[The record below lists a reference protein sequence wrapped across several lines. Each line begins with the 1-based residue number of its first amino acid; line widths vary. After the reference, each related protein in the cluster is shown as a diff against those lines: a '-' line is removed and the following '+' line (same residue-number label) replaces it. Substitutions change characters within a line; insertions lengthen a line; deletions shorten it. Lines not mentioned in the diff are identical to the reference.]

1 MIAIIDWLVSIF
13 HGVTYWFGELF
24 KEWVKFVSTSWGLVL
39 IVSGIAAGGYE
50 FAIPAIYA
58 ASDLLTG
65 LNPGSWS
72 LGLPGSGMGT
82 FMAVANTFTP
92 LDELVSYAAAYLSLV
107 LGLTIYRY
115 AKTWIPEVFGWGLS
129 GSA

>member
-1 MIAIIDWLVSIF
+1 MSAIIDWLVSIF
-13 HGVTYWFGELF
+13 HGVTYWFGEVF
-24 KEWVKFVSTSWGLVL
+24 KEVVKFTTAQWGLVL
-39 IVSGIAAGGYE
+39 IAAGLGTAGYE

-58 ASDLLTG
+58 CSDLMTG

-72 LGLPGSGMGT
+72 LGLPGGLST
-82 FMAVANTFTP
+82 AMAIANTFTP
-92 LDELVSYAAAYLSLV
+92 MDEFISYLASYLTLL

-115 AKTWIPEVFGWGLS
+115 VKTWLPEVFGWGLS